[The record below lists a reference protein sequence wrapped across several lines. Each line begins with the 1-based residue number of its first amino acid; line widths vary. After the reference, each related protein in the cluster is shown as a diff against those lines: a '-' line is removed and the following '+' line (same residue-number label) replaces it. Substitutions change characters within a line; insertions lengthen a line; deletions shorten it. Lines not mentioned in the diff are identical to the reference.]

1 MSQKARQDRLKKR
14 ALGLLAKHEGK
25 IDHTTL
31 LLKLSINAVTF
42 KKLIITPE
50 MSNLVE
56 REVVE
61 YGKQIIHLCAA

>member
-1 MSQKARQDRLKKR
+1 MSQNARQDRLNKR

-31 LLKLSINAVTF
+31 LRKLSTNAVTF
-42 KKLIITPE
+42 KKLIITLE

-56 REVVE
+56 RKVVE